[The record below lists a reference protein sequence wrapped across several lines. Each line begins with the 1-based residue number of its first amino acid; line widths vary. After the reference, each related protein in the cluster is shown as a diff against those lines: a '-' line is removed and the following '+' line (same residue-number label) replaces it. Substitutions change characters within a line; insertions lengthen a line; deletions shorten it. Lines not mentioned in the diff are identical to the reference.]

1 MRLSWHWVKLFP
13 YLQNLNLRN
22 KKKGLVPR
30 LHESYCEKLTQIW
43 DALIVITGPCLIQFN
58 SKILYSLIVAIFG
71 LFLFWAVWNAWMIC
85 GIVTDLMLFWN
96 LMVEDFFFF
105 FTCHFT
111 NQHTVLSLNSVKS
124 WRLDQIACSQFADI
138 GLLLFMWTH
147 PNLSAWHVHVN
158 TSLSVEGLVDIVP
171 KVNE

>member
-105 FTCHFT
+105 YLPLYKPTHCPFFK
-111 NQHTVLSLNSVKS
+111 LSEVMTFGPNCMLSVC
-124 WRLDQIACSQFADI
+124 WHRFIA
-138 GLLLFMWTH
+138 
-147 PNLSAWHVHVN
+147 VYVN
-158 TSLSVEGLVDIVP
+158 TP
-171 KVNE
+171 